1 MNYEK
6 HLMIQLKIKMEH
18 KRQNARPPVVSR
30 KQNRSS
36 PLFCSGIDV
45 GGGEVCTSAKIN
57 VINRI
62 FIHILVIPLRTL
74 CEDCGRLIVE
84 QLSIDID
91 ILCIM
96 SRSHLLH

>member
-6 HLMIQLKIKMEH
+6 HLMIQLKIKTEH
-18 KRQNARPPVVSR
+18 KRQEYPPVVCR

-45 GGGEVCTSAKIN
+45 GGVEVCTSAKIN

-62 FIHILVIPLRTL
+62 FIHILVIPQRTS
-74 CEDCGRLIVE
+74 CDECGRLIAE
-84 QLSIDID
+84 QLSIDD
-91 ILCIM
+91 VVLCIM
-96 SRSHLLH
+96 SRSHLLL